1 MFDDVLGMATLCSEH
16 FRDGVPDAFGA
27 SLATE
32 VLDPI
37 LKEIDS
43 LRIFNTEFQR
53 QVLSIDTSLADARGI
68 QGHDHGWDR

>member
-1 MFDDVLGMATLCSEH
+1 M
-16 FRDGVPDAFGA
+16 RDAFGA

-53 QVLSIDTSLADARGI
+53 QVLSIDTSLADTRGI